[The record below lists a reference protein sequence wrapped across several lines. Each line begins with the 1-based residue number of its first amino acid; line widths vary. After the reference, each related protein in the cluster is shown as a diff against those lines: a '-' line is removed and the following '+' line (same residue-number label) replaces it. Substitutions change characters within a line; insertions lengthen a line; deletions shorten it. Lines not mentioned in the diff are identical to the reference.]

1 MTVSIDILSAAAM
14 SDDAMVRKKGIG
26 FIDGS
31 ISGFALLLGDD
42 AAQISEIA
50 TSLTKKQLVVFIIE
64 DAAQDAL
71 RDAGVSAGW
80 DVGVV
85 PMSMNNALGFITRVS
100 QVFSNGDDQGAVLDY
115 ARERLRGFTLIVG
128 EPTPDRLMQAQAART
143 LGCPLLSTA
152 DLPPSLEP
160 WDNSVEYPAAIGGVD
175 PSSIVQQGIEER
187 GLQIQVPLPELPLA
201 YSPDF
206 SGQVVRDDACGACL
220 AGVEL
225 TVTGEDILDGQITV
239 IGPDLDSG
247 LRGNQS
253 YALLVEVSGRE
264 MQADFEPVLERQI
277 ETTLNELDGVG
288 HRGQRTMVTLRI
300 AQKAIDNGLSLRHL
314 GEILHARYHN
324 EYGMILSRVQITIF
338 TEPAQIEAIRAR
350 AQAIYEQR
358 DKRLS
363 SLADEDVET
372 FYTCNLCQTIAA
384 GHLCVISPEHPGAC
398 GAVDWMDARSA
409 VSIRA
414 VGPNKAI
421 DKDGLIDSRI
431 GQWESVN
438 RMVQQESGGART
450 AYSLYSLMQDP
461 GSACGDF
468 ECITAMLPGC
478 NGVMIV
484 ERDYDGMT
492 PSGMNWEML
501 YELVATGAPVPG
513 FMGHS
518 KRALHRDKFISAEG
532 GWQRIVWMNHTLREE
547 LRPALEILAAE
558 ADNHGFVDKISTEN
572 DGVNEDE
579 IMLVMDACAHPA
591 LAMDPMI

>member
-1 MTVSIDILSAAAM
+1 
-14 SDDAMVRKKGIG
+14 
-26 FIDGS
+26 
-31 ISGFALLLGDD
+31 
-42 AAQISEIA
+42 
-50 TSLTKKQLVVFIIE
+50 
-64 DAAQDAL
+64 
-71 RDAGVSAGW
+71 
-80 DVGVV
+80 
-85 PMSMNNALGFITRVS
+85 
-100 QVFSNGDDQGAVLDY
+100 VLDY

-152 DLPPSLEP
+152 DLPSSLKP

-175 PSSIVQQGIEER
+175 TSSIVQQGIEER

-253 YALLVEVSGRE
+253 YAFLVEVSGRE
-264 MQADFEPVLERQI
+264 MQADLEPVLERQI
-277 ETTLNELDGVG
+277 ETTLNELDGVA

-398 GAVDWMDARSA
+398 GAVDWMDARAA

-414 VGPNKAI
+414 VGPSKAI

-450 AYSLYSLMQDP
+450 AYSLYSMMQDP